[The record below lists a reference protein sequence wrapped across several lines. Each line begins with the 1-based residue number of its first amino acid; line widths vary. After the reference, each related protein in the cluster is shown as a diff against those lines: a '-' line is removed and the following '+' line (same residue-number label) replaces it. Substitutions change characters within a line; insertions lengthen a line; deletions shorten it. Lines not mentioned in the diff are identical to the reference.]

1 MKKKKIEEWFFLLVG
16 VALMALGLQS
26 FLEPARLV
34 AGGITG
40 IGIIMDA
47 ITTLRFGV
55 KTPLWLVN
63 IVLNLPLFYF
73 AWKKEGGRFLGK
85 TILTALLLS
94 GGLFL
99 VENFLNIDHG
109 DDLLA
114 AVYGGALVGI
124 GTGLVLRAG
133 ATTGGVDLAASL
145 INRYHPRL
153 SIAKG
158 IFLIDAIIIFAG
170 LALFGSIKALY
181 AILSVFVTERCTAW
195 VLEGLTVSKA
205 VFVVSDKAE
214 GIKQAIICKL
224 ERGVTTIQGK
234 GGYTGDKKE
243 ILFCIFSQ
251 KEVHKMKEL
260 IMDIDGNAFFF
271 MADIRETFGEGFGKK

>member
-214 GIKQAIICKL
+214 GIKQAIICEL